1 MWRRT
6 VSGVGLVDMASST
19 LALTLSLS
27 TTTTTSTTSYSY
39 QHRFP
44 CPRIKLFSSKH
55 RSFSVSASASTSNS
69 LQALIFDCDGVIL
82 ESEHLHRQAYNDAFV
97 HFNVRCPSSSSPGPL
112 NWDVQFYDE
121 LQNLIGGGKPKMRWF
136 SALFSFFCLSLCFA
150 VGVYLLI
157 VLCFLRYFKEHGWPT
172 STLFQTPPTN
182 DEDRAKLIDTLQVFI
197 YVFLL
202 FGEGKSNLCMHE

>member
-1 MWRRT
+1 
-6 VSGVGLVDMASST
+6 MASST
-19 LALTLSLS
+19 LAPTLSLS
-27 TTTTTSTTSYSY
+27 TKSYSY
-39 QHRFP
+39 LPNTKHRFS
-44 CPRIKLFSSKH
+44 CPRIKLFYSKH
-55 RSFSVSASASTSNS
+55 RSFSVSASASASTSNS

>member
-1 MWRRT
+1 
-6 VSGVGLVDMASST
+6 MASST

-55 RSFSVSASASTSNS
+55 RSFSVSASASASTSNS

-136 SALFSFFCLSLCFA
+136 SLLFFCLSLCSA

-157 VLCFLRYFKEHGWPT
+157 V
-172 STLFQTPPTN
+172 
-182 DEDRAKLIDTLQVFI
+182 
-197 YVFLL
+197 
-202 FGEGKSNLCMHE
+202 